1 MTMPAAQTEFLA
13 RVRDAIRRAPAW
25 HTSPMIAPMLPKG
38 DGGVERFATAL
49 GAVGGKVYKPAD
61 DAEAVAK
68 ILEIASAHSARRVGL
83 IEGLAM
89 SGLGIREMLER
100 AGIEANAVHFQAW
113 QTREGSEEK
122 ARVAIK
128 QFLASADMV
137 ISGADCAIAETGT
150 LILLAGPGNPRS
162 ATNLPPVHLAL
173 ISSNQIVPALSDAVS
188 FLRAAAGHA
197 SCVTLIT
204 GPSRTSDIEQI
215 STIGVHG
222 PGELHVIIR
231 N

>member
-1 MTMPAAQTEFLA
+1 MT
-13 RVRDAIRRAPAW
+13 AP
-25 HTSPMIAPMLPKG
+25 TLPTL

-49 GAVGGKVYKPAD
+49 GAVGGKVYIPAD
-61 DAEAVAK
+61 DAEVIAK
-68 ILEIASAHSARRVGL
+68 ILEIALAHSARRVVL

-89 SGLGIREMLER
+89 SGLGIGEVLGR
-100 AGIEANAVHFQAW
+100 ASIEANTVHFQAW
-113 QTREGSEEK
+113 QRRERSEEE
-122 ARVAIK
+122 ARVAMR

-150 LILLAGPGNPRS
+150 LVLLAGPGNPRS
-162 ATNLPPVHLAL
+162 ATNLPPVHLVV
-173 ISSNQIVPALSDAVS
+173 IRPDQIVPTLSGVVS
-188 FLRAAAGHA
+188 FLRVAVGNA

>member
-1 MTMPAAQTEFLA
+1 
-13 RVRDAIRRAPAW
+13 
-25 HTSPMIAPMLPKG
+25 MLPKG
-38 DGGVERFATAL
+38 DGGVEHFAAAL
-49 GAVGGKVYKPAD
+49 GAVGGKVYTPAD
-61 DAEAVAK
+61 DAEVVAK
-68 ILEIASAHSARRVGL
+68 ILEIALAHSARRVGL

-89 SGLGIREMLER
+89 SGLGVGKLLGR

-122 ARVAIK
+122 ARVAMR

-137 ISGADCAIAETGT
+137 ISGAACAIAETGT

-162 ATNLPPVHLAL
+162 ATNLPPVHLVV
-173 ISSNQIVPALSDAVS
+173 IRPDQIVPTLSSVVP
-188 FLRAAAGHA
+188 FLRVAAGNA